1 MSNRYLRKN
10 LMMIAGIIEL
20 VISIFFMFY
29 LDIVAR
35 ASVYWLFAIVGT
47 GLAGGIFTV
56 LASNNIEDDDSV
68 LSKWFAVLGA
78 VLTVA
83 YNVILPLMK
92 TDATMAEAILY
103 NNSIGIVFYV
113 IMAIAVANT
122 IFTIIPAIWQTQE

>member
-1 MSNRYLRKN
+1 MGNRYLRKN
-10 LMMIAGIIEL
+10 LMIIAGIVEL

-56 LASNNIEDDDSV
+56 LASNDIEDDDSV
-68 LSKWFAVLGA
+68 ISRWFAVIGA
-78 VLTVA
+78 VLTAV

-92 TDATMAEAILY
+92 TDAAMTEAIAY

-113 IMAIAVANT
+113 IMGLALANT